1 MNFNDIKARVARAE
15 RVAVLTG
22 AGISAPSGIPTFR
35 DALTGLWA
43 KFKPE
48 ELSNPQTYQRDPE
61 LVWEW
66 FRWRYELCS
75 EAKPNPAHDALVRLE
90 QRVPEFALFTQN
102 VDDLHC
108 QAGSKRLVEL
118 HGNIARARCETCE
131 HKERLPPAADFKPP
145 PICERCG
152 SRMRPDIVWF
162 GEFLNPDDL
171 DFAAR
176 AFSNCDLALVIGTS
190 GVVEPAASLPRLAS
204 SHGAFVIEINPTE
217 TPISG
222 RVDAA
227 LLMGAVEGLEAIMPE
242 GW

>member
-1 MNFNDIKARVARAE
+1 MNLTDIQARVARAE

-35 DALTGLWA
+35 DALTGLWS

-48 ELSNPQTYQRDPE
+48 ELSNPDAYQRDPE

-75 EAKPNPAHDALVRLE
+75 QAKPNAAHDALVRLE
-90 QRVPEFALFTQN
+90 QRVPDFALFTQN
-102 VDDLHC
+102 VDDLHR

-118 HGNIARARCETCE
+118 HGNIARARCENCRN
-131 HKERLPPAADFKPP
+131 KQRLPAAADFKPP

-162 GEFLNPDDL
+162 GEFLSESDL

-204 SHGAFVIEINPTE
+204 SQGAFVIEINPIE
-217 TPISG
+217 TPISS

-227 LLMGAVEGLEAIMPE
+227 LQMGAVEGLEAIMPT
-242 GW
+242 GF

>member
-48 ELSNPQTYQRDPE
+48 ELSNPQAYQRDPE

-190 GVVEPAASLPRLAS
+190 GVVEPAASLPHLAS

-217 TPISG
+217 TPISSL
-222 RVDAA
+222 VDAA

>member
-1 MNFNDIKARVARAE
+1 MNFEEIKARVARAE

-43 KFKPE
+43 KYSPE
-48 ELSNPQTYQRDPE
+48 ELSNPQAYKCDPE

-75 EAKPNPAHDALVRLE
+75 QAQPNPAHDALVRLE
-90 QRVPEFALFTQN
+90 QRVPDFALFTQN
-102 VDDLHC
+102 VDDLHR

-118 HGNIARARCETCE
+118 HGNIARARCETCQR
-131 HKERLPPAADFKPP
+131 KQMLPPAADFKPP
-145 PICERCG
+145 PTCQNCG
-152 SRMRPDIVWF
+152 SNMRPDIVWF
-162 GEFLNPDDL
+162 GEFLNPEHL

-204 SHGAFVIEINPTE
+204 NSGAFVIEINPTE
-217 TPISG
+217 TPISN
-222 RVDAA
+222 RVDVA
-227 LLMGAVEGLEAIMPE
+227 LQMGAVEGLAAIMPN